1 MDIETFKQHG
11 LDQAWGDL
19 HPQNYAVNGRS
30 NAEILEVLD
39 TLGDAQYHPC
49 AEAYPKDD
57 VPQGEVARFKN
68 WDQSA
73 VYAGTR
79 RDLWVYKSSGAS
91 ADQPLNLM
99 VFNDGPGYLARGGRC
114 EHHGVRQFNSCR

>member
-49 AEAYPKDD
+49 AGAIPRTTCLR
-57 VPQGEVARFKN
+57 VRWHA
-68 WDQSA
+68 
-73 VYAGTR
+73 
-79 RDLWVYKSSGAS
+79 LSGIKA
-91 ADQPLNLM
+91 
-99 VFNDGPGYLARGGRC
+99 
-114 EHHGVRQFNSCR
+114 QFM